1 VITLLRVAP
10 IWVSRIGAFEMD
22 LFLQA
27 LVQGILVG
35 GTYALIALGMAV
47 IFSVSG
53 MVNFAHGD
61 FLLVA
66 MYLAYTAFMA
76 LHLDPYLSVLIT
88 FPIMCL
94 LGAALY
100 AFLLKRLTSS
110 HLLMAVQLTLGLSFI
125 AQNTL
130 LLIFGGEPIRAPSV
144 VETSLLVV
152 GNVIIRTPQIIA
164 FAAALILS
172 VAFYVTLNFTDA
184 GRRIQA
190 VQQQPR
196 AAALIGIN
204 VPLARTLT
212 FAFGIGV
219 LAIAAVLIIP
229 GTSMAPA
236 QGLRWTV
243 IALITVVLG
252 GMTNFVAIFLGAL
265 LIGASE
271 SLATLYISGTLGM
284 IVPYALFIVLVLLRP
299 EGILKRA

>member
-1 VITLLRVAP
+1 
-10 IWVSRIGAFEMD
+10 MD

-27 LVQGILVG
+27 LSQGILVG

-53 MVNFAHGD
+53 MLNFAHGD
-61 FLLVA
+61 FLLIG
-66 MYLAYTAFMA
+66 MYLAYAVF
-76 LHLDPYLSVLIT
+76 LSLNLDPYLSVLIT
-88 FPIMCL
+88 FPVMCL
-94 LGAALY
+94 AGAGLY
-100 AFLLKRLTSS
+100 VFLLKRLGAS

-130 LLIFGGEPIRAPSV
+130 LLTFGGEPIRVPSV
-144 VETSLLVV
+144 VETDLLLV
-152 GNVIIRTPQIIA
+152 GNVIIRTPQLIA
-164 FAAALILS
+164 FFAALLLS
-172 VAFYVTLNFTDA
+172 AAFYATLNFTDA
-184 GRRIQA
+184 GRRVRA

-204 VPLARTLT
+204 VPLVRTLT
-212 FAFGIGV
+212 FALGIGV

-236 QGLRWTV
+236 HGLRWTV

-252 GMTNFVAIFLGAL
+252 GMTNFVGIFIGAL

-271 SLATLYISGTLGM
+271 SLATLYVSGTLGM
-284 IVPYALFIVLVLLRP
+284 IVPYALFIALVLFRP
-299 EGILKRA
+299 EGILKRT

>member
-1 VITLLRVAP
+1 
-10 IWVSRIGAFEMD
+10 MD

-27 LVQGILVG
+27 LAQGILVG

-53 MVNFAHGD
+53 MLNFAHGD
-61 FLLVA
+61 FLLVG
-66 MYLAYTAFMA
+66 MYLAYTAFLA
-76 LHLDPYLSVLIT
+76 LHLDPYVSVVIT

-100 AFLLKRLTSS
+100 AFLLKRLNSS
-110 HLLMAVQLTLGLSFI
+110 HLLMAVQLTLGLSFV
-125 AQNTL
+125 AQNSL
-130 LLIFGGEPIRAPSV
+130 LMIFGGEPIRAPSI
-144 VETSLLVV
+144 VETDLLMI
-152 GNVIIRTPQIIA
+152 GNVVIRKPQLIA
-164 FAAALILS
+164 FAAALLLS
-172 VAFYVTLNFTDA
+172 VLFYAMLNYTDA
-184 GRRIQA
+184 GRRVRA

-204 VPLARTLT
+204 VPLVRTLT

-236 QGLRWTV
+236 HGLRWTV

-252 GMTNFVAIFLGAL
+252 GMTNFVGIFLGAL

-271 SLATLYISGTLGM
+271 SLATLYISGTTGM

>member
-1 VITLLRVAP
+1 
-10 IWVSRIGAFEMD
+10 MD

-27 LVQGILVG
+27 LAQGILIG
-35 GTYALIALGMAV
+35 GTYALLALGMAV

-53 MVNFAHGD
+53 MLNFAHGD
-61 FLLVA
+61 FLLVG
-66 MYLAYTAFMA
+66 MYLAYAMYLA
-76 LHLDPYLSVLIT
+76 LHLDPYVSVLII
-88 FPIMCL
+88 FPVMCL

-100 AFLLKRLTSS
+100 VFLLKRLNSS
-110 HLLMAVQLTLGLSFI
+110 HLLMAVQLTLGLSFVV
-125 AQNTL
+125 QNSL
-130 LLIFGGEPIRAPSV
+130 LLIFGGEPIRAPSI
-144 VETSLLVV
+144 VEADLLLA
-152 GNVIIRTPQIIA
+152 GNVIIRTPQLIA
-164 FAAALILS
+164 FVAALALS
-172 VAFYVTLNFTDA
+172 VAFYMTLNYTDA
-184 GRRIQA
+184 GRRVRA

-204 VPLARTLT
+204 VSLVRTLT

-229 GTSMAPA
+229 GNSMAPA
-236 QGLRWTV
+236 HGLRWTV

-252 GMTNFVAIFLGAL
+252 GMTNFVGIFLGAL

-271 SLATLYISGTLGM
+271 SLATLYISGTTGM

>member
-1 VITLLRVAP
+1 
-10 IWVSRIGAFEMD
+10 MD
-22 LFLQA
+22 LFIQA

-61 FLLVA
+61 FLLVG
-66 MYLAYTAFMA
+66 MYLAYTVFLA
-76 LHLDPYLSVLIT
+76 LHLDPYLSVFIT

-94 LGAALY
+94 AGAALY

-130 LLIFGGEPIRAPSV
+130 LLIFGGEPIRAPSF
-144 VETSLLVV
+144 VETNLLVI
-152 GNVIIRTPQIIA
+152 GDVIIRTPQLIA
-164 FAAALILS
+164 FIAALILS
-172 VAFYVTLNFTDA
+172 AAFYATLNFTDQ

-196 AAALIGIN
+196 AAALIGVN
-204 VPLARTLT
+204 VPWVRTLT

-265 LIGASE
+265 LIGASK
-271 SLATLYISGTLGM
+271 SLATLYVSGTLGM
-284 IVPYALFIVLVLLRP
+284 IVPYALFIVLVLFRP
-299 EGILKRA
+299 EGILKRGMT

>member
-1 VITLLRVAP
+1 
-10 IWVSRIGAFEMD
+10 MD
-22 LFLQA
+22 LFTQA

-61 FLLVA
+61 FLLA
-66 MYLAYTAFMA
+66 GMYLAYTVFLT
-76 LHLDPYLSVLIT
+76 LHLDPYLSVFVT

-94 LGAALY
+94 AGAGLY

-125 AQNTL
+125 TQNTL
-130 LLIFGGEPIRAPSV
+130 LLIFGGEPIRAPSF
-144 VETSLLVV
+144 VETNLLVI
-152 GNVIIRTPQIIA
+152 GDVIIRTPQLIA
-164 FAAALILS
+164 FIAALILS
-172 VAFYVTLNFTDA
+172 AAFYATLNCTDA
-184 GRRIQA
+184 GRRIRA

-196 AAALIGIN
+196 AAALIGVN
-204 VPLARTLT
+204 VPRVRTLT

-229 GTSMAPA
+229 GTSMSPA

-271 SLATLYISGTLGM
+271 SLATLYVSGTLGM
-284 IVPYALFIVLVLLRP
+284 IVPYALFIVLVLFRP

>member
-1 VITLLRVAP
+1 
-10 IWVSRIGAFEMD
+10 MD

-66 MYLAYTAFMA
+66 MYLAYTAFLA
-76 LHLDPYLSVLIT
+76 LHLDPYISVLIT

-172 VAFYVTLNFTDA
+172 IAFYVTLNFTDA

-271 SLATLYISGTLGM
+271 SLATLYVSGTLGM